1 MKNYFKYIVLFII
14 LITVGIIGINI
25 YSNKTFQSSKKT
37 QINTKISKENSTKN
51 KEEINKE
58 EENKSSDTKNQE
70 TVENKQS
77 NSQNQETTE
86 NKKTEENNS
95 TQVSSTSSNNQETD
109 SSSTPSTNESNST
122 SSEESNYN
130 VLDVDDYSLSSQ
142 SQEIETYQKT
152 ISPKE
157 SNQNDETPSEQE
169 VEILEIEDNYQESNT
184 SNQETETSSK
194 NTQSSSNNNLTN
206 NNTTTTNKESNTNTT
221 TSNKNSKKNTSIS
234 TSTKKKN
241 FSHLNR
247 YNQSGKYRSYSVCA
261 NGGNT
266 IGGTACGL
274 SSYMATRYILIG
286 KDTDFLA
293 FSHEACNTGLYNGL
307 GTSWEYTRKSGSIYP
322 KKYGIV
328 SKNVSTHQSTSDLY
342 KRTITE
348 LNKGNV
354 IVPMIGC
361 GYVTATSQIG
371 GFNSTRNLHYIV
383 IADYD
388 PSKEKPFYVYN
399 PTGINTGWTSKEK
412 LKKYVLSKQCLK
424 NYEVLSKK

>member
-1 MKNYFKYIVLFII
+1 
-14 LITVGIIGINI
+14 
-25 YSNKTFQSSKKT
+25 
-37 QINTKISKENSTKN
+37 
-51 KEEINKE
+51 
-58 EENKSSDTKNQE
+58 
-70 TVENKQS
+70 
-77 NSQNQETTE
+77 
-86 NKKTEENNS
+86 
-95 TQVSSTSSNNQETD
+95 
-109 SSSTPSTNESNST
+109 
-122 SSEESNYN
+122 
-130 VLDVDDYSLSSQ
+130 
-142 SQEIETYQKT
+142 
-152 ISPKE
+152 
-157 SNQNDETPSEQE
+157 
-169 VEILEIEDNYQESNT
+169 
-184 SNQETETSSK
+184 
-194 NTQSSSNNNLTN
+194 
-206 NNTTTTNKESNTNTT
+206 
-221 TSNKNSKKNTSIS
+221 
-234 TSTKKKN
+234 
-241 FSHLNR
+241 
-247 YNQSGKYRSYSVCA
+247 
-261 NGGNT
+261 
-266 IGGTACGL
+266 
-274 SSYMATRYILIG
+274 MATRYILTG

>member
-1 MKNYFKYIVLFII
+1 MKKYFKYIVLFIV
-14 LITVGIIGINI
+14 LIIVGIIGINI
-25 YSNKTFQSSKKT
+25 YSNKTFQPSKKT
-37 QINTKISKENSTKN
+37 QINTKTSKENTIKN
-51 KEEINKE
+51 TETSEKEETESSNNQTQENTENKQKDE
-58 EENKSSDTKNQE
+58 QTEENKSAPVSDTSDDNQE
-70 TVENKQS
+70 TVS
-77 NSQNQETTE
+77 
-86 NKKTEENNS
+86 
-95 TQVSSTSSNNQETD
+95 SSTSS
-109 SSSTPSTNESNST
+109 TNENGSIPSV
-122 SSEESNYN
+122 ESDYN
-130 VLDVDDYSLSSQ
+130 ILDVSDYSISSQ
-142 SQEIETYQKT
+142 SQEIKNNQEIVSTNEITQNAEK
-152 ISPKE
+152 SSE
-157 SNQNDETPSEQE
+157 SE
-169 VEILEIEDNYQESNT
+169 VEIVEIEDNSQELNT

-194 NTQSSSNNNLTN
+194 NTQSSSNNNLSN
-206 NNTTTTNKESNTNTT
+206 NNTTITNKESNPNTT
-221 TSNKNSKKNTSIS
+221 TSNKNSNKNTSTS

-241 FSHLNR
+241 FSHLSR

-274 SSYMATRYILIG
+274 SSYMATRYILTG

-328 SKNVSTHQSTSDLY
+328 SKNVSTNQSTNDLY

-371 GFNSTRNLHYIV
+371 GFNSTTGQHFIV

>member
-1 MKNYFKYIVLFII
+1 MKKYFKYIVLFIV

-25 YSNKTFQSSKKT
+25 YSNKTFQPSKKT
-37 QINTKISKENSTKN
+37 QINTKTSKENTIKN
-51 KEEINKE
+51 TETSEKEETESSNNQTQENTENKQKDE
-58 EENKSSDTKNQE
+58 QTEENKSAPVSDTSDDNQE
-70 TVENKQS
+70 TVS
-77 NSQNQETTE
+77 
-86 NKKTEENNS
+86 
-95 TQVSSTSSNNQETD
+95 SSTSS
-109 SSSTPSTNESNST
+109 TNENGSIPAV
-122 SSEESNYN
+122 ESDYN
-130 VLDVDDYSLSSQ
+130 ILDVSDYSLSSQ
-142 SQEIETYQKT
+142 SQEIK
-152 ISPKE
+152 
-157 SNQNDETPSEQE
+157 SNQEIVSTNEITQNEEKSSESE
-169 VEILEIEDNYQESNT
+169 VEIVEIEDNSQELNT

-194 NTQSSSNNNLTN
+194 NTQSSANNNLSN
-206 NNTTTTNKESNTNTT
+206 NNTTITNKESNTNTT
-221 TSNKNSKKNTSIS
+221 TSNKNSNKNTSTS

-241 FSHLNR
+241 FSHLSR

-274 SSYMATRYILIG
+274 SSYMATRYILTG

-328 SKNVSTHQSTSDLY
+328 SKNVSTNQSTSDLY

-371 GFNSTRNLHYIV
+371 GFNSTTGQHFIV

>member
-37 QINTKISKENSTKN
+37 QINTKVSKENSTKN

-58 EENKSSDTKNQE
+58 ENKSSDTK
-70 TVENKQS
+70 
-77 NSQNQETTE
+77 NQETTE

-95 TQVSSTSSNNQETD
+95 TQVSSTSSNNQETA

-122 SSEESNYN
+122 PAEESNYN

-157 SNQNDETPSEQE
+157 INQNDENSSEQE

-194 NTQSSSNNNLTN
+194 NTQSSSNNNLSN
-206 NNTTTTNKESNTNTT
+206 NNTTTINNN
-221 TSNKNSKKNTSIS
+221 SNKNNSTATSTTS
-234 TSTKKKN
+234 SSTKKKN

-274 SSYMATRYILIG
+274 SSYMATRYILTG

-293 FSHEACNTGLYNGL
+293 FSREACRTGLYNGL
-307 GTSWEYTRKSGSIYP
+307 GTSWGYTRSSGSIYP

-328 SKNVSTHQSTSDLY
+328 SKNVSIKQSTSDLY

-399 PTGINTGWTSKEK
+399 PTGINTGWTSKDK

>member
-37 QINTKISKENSTKN
+37 QINTKVSKENSTKN

-86 NKKTEENNS
+86 NKKTEENSS
-95 TQVSSTSSNNQETD
+95 TQISSTSSNNQETA
-109 SSSTPSTNESNST
+109 SSKDPSTNESNST
-122 SSEESNYN
+122 SAEEPNYN
-130 VLDVDDYSLSSQ
+130 ILDVDDYSLSSQ

-152 ISPKE
+152 ISSKE
-157 SNQNDETPSEQE
+157 INQNDENSSEQE
-169 VEILEIEDNYQESNT
+169 VEILEIEDNFQESNT

-194 NTQSSSNNNLTN
+194 NTQSSSNNNSSDNKTTTIN
-206 NNTTTTNKESNTNTT
+206 NN
-221 TSNKNSKKNTSIS
+221 SNKNNSTA
-234 TSTKKKN
+234 TSTTSLSAKKKN

-247 YNQSGKYRSYSVCA
+247 YNQSGKYRNYSVCA

-274 SSYMATRYILIG
+274 SSYMATRYILTG

-293 FSHEACNTGLYNGL
+293 FSREACRTGLYNGL
-307 GTSWEYTRKSGSIYP
+307 GTSWGYTRSSGSIYP

-328 SKNVSTHQSTSDLY
+328 SKNVSIKQSTSNLY
-342 KRTITE
+342 KRTIEE

-354 IVPMIGC
+354 VVPMIGC

-371 GFNSTRNLHYIV
+371 GFNSTTGQHFIV

-388 PSKEKPFYVYN
+388 PTKEKPFYVYN
-399 PTGINTGWTSKEK
+399 PTGINTGWTSKDK

>member
-1 MKNYFKYIVLFII
+1 MKKYFKYIVLFIV
-14 LITVGIIGINI
+14 LIIVGIIGINI
-25 YSNKTFQSSKKT
+25 YSNKTFQPSKKT
-37 QINTKISKENSTKN
+37 QINTKTSKENTTKN
-51 KEEINKE
+51 TETSEKEETEPSNNQTQENTENKQKDE
-58 EENKSSDTKNQE
+58 QTEENKSAPVSDTSDDNQE
-70 TVENKQS
+70 TVS
-77 NSQNQETTE
+77 
-86 NKKTEENNS
+86 
-95 TQVSSTSSNNQETD
+95 SSTSS
-109 SSSTPSTNESNST
+109 TNENGSIPSV
-122 SSEESNYN
+122 ESDYN
-130 VLDVDDYSLSSQ
+130 ILDVSDYSISSQ
-142 SQEIETYQKT
+142 SQEIKNNQEIVSTNEITQNAEK
-152 ISPKE
+152 SSE
-157 SNQNDETPSEQE
+157 SE
-169 VEILEIEDNYQESNT
+169 VEILEIEDNSQELNT

-194 NTQSSSNNNLTN
+194 NTQSSSNNNLSN
-206 NNTTTTNKESNTNTT
+206 NNTTITNKESNPNTT
-221 TSNKNSKKNTSIS
+221 TSNKNSKKNTSTS

-241 FSHLNR
+241 FSHLSR

-274 SSYMATRYILIG
+274 SSYMATRYILTG

-328 SKNVSTHQSTSDLY
+328 SKNVSTNQSTSDLY

-371 GFNSTRNLHYIV
+371 GFNSTTGQHFIV

>member
-1 MKNYFKYIVLFII
+1 
-14 LITVGIIGINI
+14 
-25 YSNKTFQSSKKT
+25 
-37 QINTKISKENSTKN
+37 
-51 KEEINKE
+51 
-58 EENKSSDTKNQE
+58 
-70 TVENKQS
+70 
-77 NSQNQETTE
+77 
-86 NKKTEENNS
+86 
-95 TQVSSTSSNNQETD
+95 
-109 SSSTPSTNESNST
+109 
-122 SSEESNYN
+122 
-130 VLDVDDYSLSSQ
+130 
-142 SQEIETYQKT
+142 
-152 ISPKE
+152 
-157 SNQNDETPSEQE
+157 
-169 VEILEIEDNYQESNT
+169 
-184 SNQETETSSK
+184 
-194 NTQSSSNNNLTN
+194 
-206 NNTTTTNKESNTNTT
+206 
-221 TSNKNSKKNTSIS
+221 
-234 TSTKKKN
+234 
-241 FSHLNR
+241 
-247 YNQSGKYRSYSVCA
+247 
-261 NGGNT
+261 
-266 IGGTACGL
+266 
-274 SSYMATRYILIG
+274 MATRYILTG

-328 SKNVSTHQSTSDLY
+328 SKNVSTNQSTNDLY

-371 GFNSTRNLHYIV
+371 GFNSTTGQHFIV